1 MLDAVFSNDRDALL
15 AAVPLIGALLLG
27 FFRLDTLLAAPSR
40 LRASD
45 SASDRPA
52 SGRPA
57 SRRPPSGIDQDG
69 QPILCDPDGRR
80 QPLRR

>member
-27 FFRLDTLLAAPSR
+27 FFRLDTLLASPQR
-40 LRASD
+40 LRPGPS
-45 SASDRPA
+45 A

-57 SRRPPSGIDQDG
+57 SSRPPSGIDQDG

>member
-1 MLDAVFSNDRDALL
+1 MLDAVFSTDRDALL

-27 FFRLDTLLAAPSR
+27 FFRLDTLLASPQR
-40 LRASD
+40 LRSSD
-45 SASDRPA
+45 SAAGPR
-52 SGRPA
+52 A

>member
-1 MLDAVFSNDRDALL
+1 MFDAVLSTDRDAVL
-15 AAVPLIGALLLG
+15 AAVPMIGALLLG
-27 FFRLDTLLAAPSR
+27 FFRLDTLLAAPPR
-40 LRASD
+40 V
-45 SASDRPA
+45 RPRHSA

-57 SRRPPSGIDQDG
+57 AGIDRNG